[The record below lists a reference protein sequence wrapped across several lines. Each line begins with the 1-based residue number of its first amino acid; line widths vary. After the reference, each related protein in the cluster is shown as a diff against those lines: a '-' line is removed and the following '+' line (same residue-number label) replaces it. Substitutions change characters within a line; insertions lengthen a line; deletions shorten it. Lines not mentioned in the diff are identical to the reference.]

1 MGGGGGFFIVII
13 VLFGLMWL
21 FMIRPQKRKQLERQ
35 QMLSRLGPGTRIVT
49 AGGIYGT
56 IVETDEDS
64 LVLEISEDVE
74 VRVARNA
81 IATVLPDHEDAE
93 ELEESD
99 YEEAVDEV
107 AADPDGASAEPGR
120 R

>member
-1 MGGGGGFFIVII
+1 MVA
-13 VLFGLMWL
+13 LFGVMWL

-35 QMLSRLGPGTRIVT
+35 QMLRNVGPGAEILT

-56 IVETDEDS
+56 VVDGDDDS
-64 LVLEISEDVE
+64 VTLEIAEDVE

-81 IATVLPDHEDAE
+81 VAMVVPPAEEVDDEDVAVAEEE
-93 ELEESD
+93 ELEDLHERAELRAEAESANP
-99 YEEAVDEV
+99 E
-107 AADPDGASAEPGR
+107 R